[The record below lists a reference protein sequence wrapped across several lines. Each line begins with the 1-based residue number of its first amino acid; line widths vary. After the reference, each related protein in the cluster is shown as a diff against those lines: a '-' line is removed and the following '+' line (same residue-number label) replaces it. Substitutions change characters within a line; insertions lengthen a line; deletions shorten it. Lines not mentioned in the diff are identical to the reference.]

1 MDLWQLH
8 IFCKVVEL
16 KSFSKAGK
24 AVYLSQPTVSSHIK
38 DLEEHF
44 GCRLIDRLSKEAAP
58 TRAGSLLYDCARRMI
73 ALKNETEALLADF
86 QGKIRGK
93 LTIGGSTI
101 PAGYLLPQIV
111 GDFCRSYPEIHVAL
125 VNGDTAKIIEDVR
138 DGVVEIGVVG
148 ARTGDKKI
156 VQEPLIEDQMLLVV
170 PAGHR
175 WAKRAR
181 VNLDELA
188 GEPFIVREAGS
199 GTLKSIRQRLSSQG
213 RSIDDLNVIAEMG
226 STQSVIQGIKA
237 GVGTSILSARAVEE
251 SLHSGLLAGLE
262 VDGVTLTRRFYLT
275 RHRERSP
282 SPICTAFTDFL
293 KDRCLRGADTPQGV
307 DDKTERCETAFV
319 NRT

>member
-1 MDLWQLH
+1 MTDAMDLWQLH

-16 KSFSKAGK
+16 KSFSRAGK

-44 GCRLIDRLSKEAAP
+44 GCRLIDRLSKEAVP

-73 ALKNETEALLADF
+73 ALKNETESLLSEF
-86 QGKIRGK
+86 QGKTRGK

-101 PAGYLLPQIV
+101 PAGYILPQII
-111 GDFCRSYPEIHVAL
+111 GGFGRSYPEIQVAL

-175 WAKRAR
+175 WAKRTR
-181 VNLDELA
+181 VSLDEIA
-188 GEPFIVREAGS
+188 SEPFIIREAGS
-199 GTLKSIRQRLSSQG
+199 GTLKSIRQSLSSQG
-213 RSIDDLNVIAEMG
+213 SSLDDLKVVAEMG

-237 GVGTSILSARAVEE
+237 GVGISILSARAVEE
-251 SLHSGLLAGLE
+251 SRHCGFLVGLHVE
-262 VDGVTLTRRFYLT
+262 GVRLTRRFYLT
-275 RHRERSP
+275 QHRERSA
-282 SPICTAFTDFL
+282 SPICKAFTEFL
-293 KDRCLRGADTPQGV
+293 KARCREGADTPQRSN
-307 DDKTERCETAFV
+307 DKT
-319 NRT
+319 